1 MIRLEDGYAIEVDSM
16 SYNLGIPKMVTTVNK
31 KTGEEVTKE
40 TLTECK
46 YYSTLDQALLGYW
59 KLMRRKSLFNF
70 EGSLQEALK
79 RIEKQDAVIR
89 KLIERVK
96 EGYNEDH

>member
-1 MIRLEDGYAIEVDSM
+1 MIRLEGGYAIEVDSM
-16 SYNLGIPKMVTTVNK
+16 SYNLGIPKMTTVVNK
-31 KTGEEVTKE
+31 KTGEETTKE
-40 TLTECK
+40 VLTECK
-46 YYSTLDQALLGYW
+46 YYSSLDQALLGYW
-59 KLMRRKSLFNF
+59 KIMRRKSLVNY
-70 EGSLQEALK
+70 EGGLKEALK